1 MVMNIPRKSNH
12 FFFLGTGFSRVPLFM
27 YLRPAIPGDPV
38 SRLDTDLSLPIPSSL
53 SPTPFSSF
61 TDHYETGRTIDLH
74 SGRYT

>member
-1 MVMNIPRKSNH
+1 
-12 FFFLGTGFSRVPLFM
+12 M